1 MWPPTRSILCPI
13 LFSIYIN
20 DLPNCLLQAKILLYA
35 DDAVLFYA
43 DSNIGNISTVLNK
56 DLKQLQSW
64 THLNNLCIHPV
75 KTEYVLFGT
84 QQRIASATLSDG
96 PFSLFLGDKPI
107 NQAQHYKYLGVLLDS
122 NLNFKQLV
130 DKLLVKISKRIGVL
144 GRIRNNLTVD
154 AANKVYQSLVLPVMD
169 YCDVAWSSIGKIER
183 DKLDRAQRRA
193 ARIVLKTKDSD
204 AEKNLKWLPLSMRR
218 DMHTI
223 NLTFKCLKGSPPMF
237 FKDYFKVFRT
247 IHNTRGS
254 GQNLL
259 LPKVRTEMAR
269 KSFYFNGS
277 KLFNHIA
284 SEMKDSKSVVI
295 FKTRTFLELYR
306 SKVF

>member
-1 MWPPTRSILCPI
+1 MLI
-13 LFSIYIN
+13 
-20 DLPNCLLQAKILLYA
+20 
-35 DDAVLFYA
+35 DA
-43 DSNIGNISTVLNK
+43 
-56 DLKQLQSW
+56 
-64 THLNNLCIHPV
+64 
-75 KTEYVLFGT
+75 
-84 QQRIASATLSDG
+84 
-96 PFSLFLGDKPI
+96 
-107 NQAQHYKYLGVLLDS
+107 
-122 NLNFKQLV
+122 NLNFKQHV

-183 DKLDRAQRRA
+183 DKLDRAQRRTA
-193 ARIVLKTKDSD
+193 KIVLKNKDLD

-247 IHNTRGS
+247 VHNTRGS
-254 GQNLL
+254 GHNLL
-259 LPKVRTEMAR
+259 LPKVRTETAR

-277 KLFNHIA
+277 KLFNNIA

-295 FKTRTFLELYR
+295 FKTRILELYR

>member
-1 MWPPTRSILCPI
+1 M
-13 LFSIYIN
+13 
-20 DLPNCLLQAKILLYA
+20 
-35 DDAVLFYA
+35 
-43 DSNIGNISTVLNK
+43 G
-56 DLKQLQSW
+56 
-64 THLNNLCIHPV
+64 
-75 KTEYVLFGT
+75 
-84 QQRIASATLSDG
+84 
-96 PFSLFLGDKPI
+96 
-107 NQAQHYKYLGVLLDS
+107 
-122 NLNFKQLV
+122 
-130 DKLLVKISKRIGVL
+130 KLLVNISKRIGVL

-247 IHNTRGS
+247 IHNTRS
-254 GQNLL
+254 SRTCCS
-259 LPKVRTEMAR
+259 PKSELRRQGTLFILMDRNFLIIFHVQLAA
-269 KSFYFNGS
+269 S
-277 KLFNHIA
+277 KLTEGQISA
-284 SEMKDSKSVVI
+284 
-295 FKTRTFLELYR
+295 FLTDFVKLSR
-306 SKVF
+306 R